1 MKTSLEDIDY
11 QLIKAHILT
20 PEQSP
25 LTADQQ
31 FQLNRV
37 MSVAR
42 VMDKNPVMKH
52 ATSIHMAKYPE
63 ISRAQAYADAALA
76 RRLFNTIHKFD
87 YDFWQTWTINDV
99 IENIR
104 SLRTEGSPA
113 SRRVIAMEHANLLK
127 AIGERPEIPNDPRLT
142 DKHEFYFLIRT
153 ADRDVKIDM
162 SMVKKLPDST
172 LAELNHLLFS
182 KEITDIEAEE
192 FINNAS
198 NDPGNS

>member
-87 YDFWQTWTINDV
+87 YDFWQTWTINDI

-198 NDPGNS
+198 NDPGIS